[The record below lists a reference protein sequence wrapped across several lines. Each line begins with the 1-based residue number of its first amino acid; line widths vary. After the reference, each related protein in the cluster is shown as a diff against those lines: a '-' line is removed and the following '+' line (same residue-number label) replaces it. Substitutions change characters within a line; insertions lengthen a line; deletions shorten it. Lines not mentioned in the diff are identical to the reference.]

1 MHKLNDKKLRK
12 NHKQYRNTRKNP
24 TKKQWSV

>member
-12 NHKQYRNTRKNP
+12 NHKQWRQGRKNP
-24 TKKQWSV
+24 TKKQWGV